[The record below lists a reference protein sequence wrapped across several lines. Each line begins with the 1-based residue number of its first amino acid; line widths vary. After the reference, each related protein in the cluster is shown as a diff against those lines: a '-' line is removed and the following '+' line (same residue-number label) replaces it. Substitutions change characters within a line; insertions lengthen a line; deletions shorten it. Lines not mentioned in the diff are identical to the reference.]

1 MEKLNMKDN
10 GEQDALKE
18 REYNIYQMEINTME
32 NLKKICLVGEE
43 YIQRVKIKQKY
54 MEFGKKISLLL

>member
-1 MEKLNMKDN
+1 MKDN